1 MAGNNKQ
8 IILNEK
14 SDTDVLEEMVS
25 SNYGEHNILV
35 YPDKTSLREIYSC
48 YCKSLFEYNNSTS
61 ASNEMVLLIPFYE
74 TVQGVIHTLRK
85 RAGIDVEKFEKDGS
99 LVIIDSFEAYSRSP
113 YSNNNTYKIVPL
125 FKLLLQQAEIF
136 GKKGISIISDL
147 GLFYQFQQTEEL
159 IKHET
164 SFAQKTNL
172 KCKAFCSYRRD
183 YFDMLTEYQK
193 QNLLTHHF
201 KDLVVTAAS

>member
-1 MAGNNKQ
+1 
-8 IILNEK
+8 
-14 SDTDVLEEMVS
+14 MVS

-35 YPDKTSLREIYSC
+35 YPDKTALRDIYSC
-48 YCKSLFEYNNSTS
+48 YCKSLFEYNN
-61 ASNEMVLLIPFYE
+61 N
-74 TVQGVIHTLRK
+74 
-85 RAGIDVEKFEKDGS
+85 
-99 LVIIDSFEAYSRSP
+99 SRSP

-193 QNLLTHHF
+193 QNLLSHHF

>member
-1 MAGNNKQ
+1 MVGNNKQ
-8 IILNEK
+8 ITLNEK
-14 SDTDVLEEMVS
+14 SDIDILEEMVS
-25 SNYGEHNILV
+25 SNYGEHNIII
-35 YPDKTSLREIYSC
+35 YPDKTALRDIYSC
-48 YCKSLFEYNNSTS
+48 YCKSSLEYNNSTS
-61 ASNEMVLLIPFYE
+61 ASDEMVLLIPFYE
-74 TVQGVIHTLRK
+74 TVQGVKRTLEK
-85 RAGIDVEKFEKDGS
+85 KAGVDVEKYEKDGS
-99 LVIIDSFEAYSRSP
+99 LAIIDSFEAYSSQL
-113 YSNNNTYKIVPL
+113 NDNTYKIVPL

-193 QNLLTHHF
+193 QNLLSHHF
-201 KDLVVTAAS
+201 KDLVVVN